1 MKNRVRLRDLVYRH
15 RLEVR
20 MRLHAELRERLEPL
34 GPAVHRAPS
43 EPAAA
48 EADRSPLSP
57 YEEKP

>member
-20 MRLHAELRERLEPL
+20 MRLHAEVRDRLEPL
-34 GPAVHRAPS
+34 GPAVPEAPS
-43 EPAAA
+43 EPAASV
-48 EADRSPLSP
+48 ADPSPLSR

>member
-20 MRLHAELRERLEPL
+20 MRLHAELRDRLEPL
-34 GPAVHRAPS
+34 GPVVPEAAS

-48 EADRSPLSP
+48 EPDPSPLSP